1 MENISQSYMFQ
12 LKWFKFIYI
21 IMLNSLMM
29 TEAEKLTSL
38 EMLMLRKDLNF
49 TSETLEICPVIK
61 EADSLS

>member
-1 MENISQSYMFQ
+1 MFQ

-49 TSETLEICPVIK
+49 TSETLEISPVIK